1 MSKSSCE
8 AAKKQRSCVFANTMT
23 RVDLHKQ
30 ISCLHEKMLREIH
43 EGSAI
48 S

>member
-1 MSKSSCE
+1 MSKNSCA
-8 AAKKQRSCVFANTMT
+8 AAKKQQSCVFANDVT
-23 RVDLHKQ
+23 RVDFHKQ
-30 ISCLHEKMLREIH
+30 ISCLHEKMLVEIH